1 MNRIITSADQIDFT
15 LKDIPSMPPPR
26 KVMMVKPTFFDVE
39 YVINPHMAGKIGAVD
54 KMQAQN
60 EWNHLMEAYKELGF
74 EVHILDGVRDL
85 PDMVFCANQSLPS
98 IDQEGNLK
106 AVMSRMSAEQ
116 REGEVPHIES
126 WLKKMGYEIQTLDPD
141 KVSEFEGMGDALW
154 HYKKRMLWGGY
165 GFRTSPEAYEELSNL
180 LGVPVIALELV
191 NEKFYHLDTCL
202 CSLNSDTVLIY
213 PDAFTEE
220 GLAMIKKL
228 VPNVIEASSYEAEKL
243 FAVNATAP
251 DGLNVLIQQGCTD
264 VNKKLRDLGFKVH
277 EFSTF
282 EFLKSGGSVFCMKLM
297 LW

>member
-1 MNRIITSADQIDFT
+1 MNRIITSVDQIDFT
-15 LKDIPSMPPPR
+15 VKDIPSMPPPR

-39 YVINPHMAGKIGAVD
+39 YVINPHMAGQIGSVD

-60 EWNHLMEAYKELGF
+60 EWNHLLDAYKELGF
-74 EVHILDGVRDL
+74 EVHVLDGERDL

-106 AVMSRMSAEQ
+106 AVMSRMSTEQ
-116 REGEVPHIES
+116 RKEEVSHIEK
-126 WLKKMGYEIQTLDPD
+126 WLKKMGYEILTLDPD

-154 HYKKRMLWGGY
+154 HYKRRLLWGGY

-191 NEKFYHLDTCL
+191 NDKFYHLDTCL

-213 PDAFTEE
+213 PDAFTAE

-264 VNKKLRDLGFKVH
+264 VNKKLRDHGFKVH

>member
-1 MNRIITSADQIDFT
+1 MNRVITSVDQIDFT
-15 LKDIPSMPPPR
+15 LQDIPSMPPPR

-39 YVINPHMAGKIGAVD
+39 YVINPHMSGQVGAVD

-60 EWNHLMEAYKELGF
+60 EWNHLMDAYKELGF
-74 EVHILDGVRDL
+74 EVHVLDGVRDL

-106 AVMSRMSAEQ
+106 AVMSRMSADQ
-116 REGEVPHIES
+116 RKGEVSHIEE
-126 WLKKMGYEIQTLDPD
+126 WLKKMGYEIMTLDPD

-154 HYKKRMLWGGY
+154 HYKRRMLWGGY

-213 PDAFTEE
+213 PDAFTAE
-220 GLAMIKKL
+220 GLAMIKRL

-264 VNKKLRDLGFKVH
+264 VNKKLRDHGFKVH

>member
-39 YVINPHMAGKIGAVD
+39 YVINPHMAGQIGSVD

-60 EWNHLMEAYKELGF
+60 EWNHLLDAYKELGF
-74 EVHILDGVRDL
+74 EVHVLDGERDL

-106 AVMSRMSAEQ
+106 AVMSRMSTEQ
-116 REGEVPHIES
+116 RKGEVTHIEK
-126 WLKKMGYEIQTLDPD
+126 WLKKMGYEILTLDPD

-154 HYKKRMLWGGY
+154 HYKRRMLWGGY

-213 PDAFTEE
+213 PDAFTAE

-264 VNKKLRDLGFKVH
+264 VNKKLRDHGFKVH